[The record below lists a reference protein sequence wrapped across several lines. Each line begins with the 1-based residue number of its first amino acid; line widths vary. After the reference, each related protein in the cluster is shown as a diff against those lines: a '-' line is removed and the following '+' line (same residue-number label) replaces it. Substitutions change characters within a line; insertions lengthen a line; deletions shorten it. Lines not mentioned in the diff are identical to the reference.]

1 MDIQWRSS
9 DSQAFASYGSENRP
23 AWWTPA
29 WRTPCWCARGSMRA
43 HVLAQRRGWTP
54 ASPRTSHARGA
65 GHSAQVGH
73 PTSNFDW
80 FVYSQECTLRHPS
93 QEPRPSGWT
102 RVERHHGRPVPDLQ
116 SGSSPRSRLT
126 RGPAEHARVS
136 RWLPRCLGCR
146 WVPRGELHFSQPTGR
161 VEPLEVAPA
170 RPAWRRCAAMPVA
183 CSGMRMGGR
192 CRISRVVSFRR
203 LNAMVGVRHVR
214 FAGEGQPR
222 LGLRLESWG

>member
-9 DSQAFASYGSENRP
+9 DSQAFASYGSEIGQHGGRQP
-23 AWWTPA
+23 GGRHAGA
-29 WRTPCWCARGSMRA
+29 HGAACARTCWPSGVGGPRHHPA
-43 HVLAQRRGWTP
+43 PPTPVAPAIPRRWATLP
-54 ASPRTSHARGA
+54 AIS
-65 GHSAQVGH
+65 
-73 PTSNFDW
+73 DW
-80 FVYSQECTLRHPS
+80 FVYSQECTSRHPS

-203 LNAMVGVRHVR
+203 LNAMVGVRHVI

-222 LGLRLESWG
+222 LRLQLKS